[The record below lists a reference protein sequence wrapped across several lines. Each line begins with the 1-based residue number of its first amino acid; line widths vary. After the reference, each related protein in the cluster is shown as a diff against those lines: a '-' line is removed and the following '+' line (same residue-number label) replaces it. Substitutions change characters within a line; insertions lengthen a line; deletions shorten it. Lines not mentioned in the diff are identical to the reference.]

1 MASRPQVGTG
11 WYYGTMPGAGGGV
24 PAGRCAAS
32 DLAGAVPQ
40 QLHLDLTV
48 PTSAELDVQHE
59 RALTLGAR
67 LLSDR
72 TDDRRAPADSMPTAG
87 HPFAFRGRLD
97 RRLNYRE
104 SRWSRRSRRLTVE
117 NPFIC
122 PALNVAIT
130 PTWYDP
136 AHLPPPNP
144 RWRTYGKTGRAM
156 AQFLAASGDI
166 NNIIQVS
173 PLTGGLRGLGREG
186 KVAVGSS
193 AARFSCLGIA
203 LGAPQSS
210 GSARPPADSFA
221 AEQGKG
227 LIIAG

>member
-1 MASRPQVGTG
+1 
-11 WYYGTMPGAGGGV
+11 
-24 PAGRCAAS
+24 
-32 DLAGAVPQ
+32 
-40 QLHLDLTV
+40 
-48 PTSAELDVQHE
+48 
-59 RALTLGAR
+59 
-67 LLSDR
+67 
-72 TDDRRAPADSMPTAG
+72 
-87 HPFAFRGRLD
+87 
-97 RRLNYRE
+97 
-104 SRWSRRSRRLTVE
+104 
-117 NPFIC
+117 
-122 PALNVAIT
+122 
-130 PTWYDP
+130 
-136 AHLPPPNP
+136 
-144 RWRTYGKTGRAM
+144 M